1 MPYYALRDMALVIRN
16 TLTGTDELFK
26 KSKKPLKM
34 FVCGPTVYGPAH
46 IGHAR
51 VEITFDAFARY
62 LRESGYGLT
71 YVQNVTDVDDKIIEA
86 AKAEG
91 VSPTA
96 LARHWEKEYV
106 AVMKTLRVTSVDR
119 RARASAFIKEI
130 QEQVA
135 RLIKRGYAYETG
147 NGVYFEV
154 RKFKEYGALSKQD
167 LDATRPHY
175 RIEPDPEKR
184 DPLDFAL
191 WKRTGKDDGISWK
204 SPWGEGRPGWH
215 IEDTAITEKLLG
227 QQYDIHGGGL
237 DLKFPHHESEIAQQ
251 EAASGKS
258 PFVRAWM
265 HVGLVLAAKGEK
277 MSKSLKNF
285 LLVEDFLKKDSV
297 DVLRFMFLSAHYRS
311 PVNYSERLVL
321 QSRAALRTVAEFL
334 GKLDFVAVSGKAG
347 AVSRA
352 VSGDIAKCEK
362 AFSSAMD
369 ADFNTPQAFAA
380 LFSFMNGHGK
390 SVWTLSRAE
399 AAAVRSFLL
408 KKCSVFGL
416 AFKSSAAPASVRA
429 LLRKR
434 EIARIGKDFA
444 AADAV
449 RKEIAD
455 AGYAVEDTP
464 IGPHLV
470 ALGSRL

>member
-1 MPYYALRDMALVIRN
+1 MPLVIHN
-16 TLTGTDELFK
+16 TLTGTNEAFK
-26 KSKKPLKM
+26 KSKKPIKM

-62 LRESGYGLT
+62 LREAGYALT
-71 YVQNVTDVDDKIIEA
+71 YVQNVTDVDDKIINAAREA
-86 AKAEG
+86 HM
-91 VSPTA
+91 SPVA
-96 LARHWEKEYV
+96 LARNFEKEYV

-130 QEQVA
+130 QDQII
-135 RLIKRGYAYETG
+135 RLIAKGYAYETE

-154 RKFKEYGALSKQD
+154 RTFADYGTLSGQD

-175 RIEPDPEKR
+175 RIEPDPKKK

-191 WKRTGKDDGISWK
+191 WKRTDKDDGISWK

-251 EAASGKS
+251 EAASGKK

-265 HVGLVLAAKGEK
+265 HVGMVLSAKGEK

-285 LLVEDFLKKDSV
+285 LLVEDFLKKNSV

-311 PVNYSERLVL
+311 PVNYSEGLVT
-321 QSRAALRTVAEFL
+321 QSRAALATISEFL

-347 AVSRA
+347 AVSRS
-352 VSGDIAKCEK
+352 VSGAIAKCEK
-362 AFSSAMD
+362 DFAMAMD
-369 ADFNTPQAFAA
+369 EDFNTPQAIGAV
-380 LFSFMNGHGK
+380 FSFINGCGK
-390 SVWTLSRAE
+390 SVWGLSRAE

-408 KKCSVFGL
+408 KKFSVFGL
-416 AFKSSAAPASVRA
+416 VFKSSAAPASVRA

-449 RKEIAD
+449 RVEISKT
-455 AGYAVEDTP
+455 GYAVEDTP
-464 IGPHLV
+464 IGPHLKPIEN
-470 ALGSRL
+470 

>member
-1 MPYYALRDMALVIRN
+1 MALVIHN
-16 TLTGTDELFK
+16 TLTGANEQFR
-26 KSKKPLKM
+26 KSKKPFKM

-62 LRESGYGLT
+62 LREAGYGLT
-71 YVQNVTDVDDKIIEA
+71 YVQNVTDVDDKIINA
-86 AKAEG
+86 AKDEG
-91 VSPTA
+91 VSPVV
-96 LARHWEKEYV
+96 LARRFEKEYV
-106 AVMKTLRVTSVDR
+106 ATMKTLRVTSVDR
-119 RARASAFIKEI
+119 RARASAFIREI
-130 QEQVA
+130 QEQIA
-135 RLIKRGYAYETG
+135 RLIKKGFAYETE

-175 RIEPDPEKR
+175 RIEPDPRKK

-191 WKRTGKDDGISWK
+191 WKRTGEDEGLRWK

-251 EAASGKS
+251 EAASGKK

-265 HVGLVLAAKGEK
+265 HVGLVLSPKGEK

-285 LLVEDFLKKDSV
+285 LLVGDFLKKNSV
-297 DVLRFMFLSAHYRS
+297 DTLRFMFLSAHYRS
-311 PVNYSERLVL
+311 PLNYSEGLVA
-321 QSRAALRTVAEFL
+321 QSRAALGTIAEFL
-334 GKLDFVAVSGKAG
+334 GKLDFIAVSGRAG
-347 AVSRA
+347 TVSRA
-352 VSGDIAKCEK
+352 VSGAIAQCDA
-362 AFSSAMD
+362 AFCAAMD
-369 ADFNTPQAFAA
+369 DDFNTPQAIGA
-380 LFSFMNGHGK
+380 LFSFMNRTAP
-390 SVWTLSRAE
+390 SAWTLSRAE
-399 AAAVRSFLL
+399 AVAVRSFLL
-408 KKCSVFGL
+408 KKCAVFGL
-416 AFKSSAAPASVRA
+416 AFKTSVAPASVRA

-444 AADAV
+444 TADTV
-449 RKEIAD
+449 RREIAD

-470 ALGSRL
+470 PHAAA

>member
-1 MPYYALRDMALVIRN
+1 MPLVIHN

-51 VEITFDAFARY
+51 VEIMFDMFARY
-62 LRESGYGLT
+62 LREAGYSLF
-71 YVQNVTDVDDKIIEA
+71 YLQNITDVDDKIIAA

-91 VSPTA
+91 ISPVA
-96 LARHWEKEYV
+96 LARHFEKEYV
-106 AVMKTLRVTSVDR
+106 ATMKILRITSVDR

-130 QEQVA
+130 QEQII
-135 RLIKRGYAYETG
+135 RLIAKGYAYETE

-154 RKFKEYGALSKQD
+154 RKFAEYGALSKQD

-175 RIEPDPEKR
+175 RIEPDTLKK

-191 WKRTGKDDGISWK
+191 WKRTSEDEGLRWK

-251 EAASGKS
+251 EAASGKK

-265 HVGLVLAAKGEK
+265 HVGMVLSAKGEK

-285 LLVEDFLKKDSV
+285 LLIEDFLKENSV

-311 PVNYSERLVL
+311 PINYSEGLVE
-321 QSRAALRTVAEFL
+321 QSRAALLTVSDFL
-334 GKLDFVAVSGKAG
+334 GKLDSVAVSGRAG

-352 VSGDIAKCEK
+352 VTGAIVKCEK
-362 AFSSAMD
+362 DFAAAME
-369 ADFNTPQAFAA
+369 ADFNTPQAVGAI
-380 LFSFMNGHGK
+380 FSFMNGHSSSLWGL
-390 SVWTLSRAE
+390 TRAE
-399 AAAVRSFLL
+399 ATAIRSFIL
-408 KKCSVFGL
+408 KKFSIFGL
-416 AFKSSAAPASVRA
+416 VFKSSAAPASVRA

-449 RKEIAD
+449 RAEIAK

-464 IGPHLV
+464 IGPHLK
-470 ALGSRL
+470 ALEN

>member
-1 MPYYALRDMALVIRN
+1 MSLVIHN
-16 TLTGTDELFK
+16 TLTGTNEIFK
-26 KSKKPLKM
+26 KSKKSLKM

-62 LRESGYGLT
+62 LREAGYGLT
-71 YVQNVTDVDDKIIEA
+71 YIQNVTDVDDKIIVA

-91 VSPTA
+91 VSPVA
-96 LARHWEKEYV
+96 LARQFEKEYM
-106 AVMKTLRVTSVDR
+106 AIMKILRVTSVDR

-130 QEQVA
+130 QEQII
-135 RLIKRGYAYETG
+135 RLLQKGYAYETE

-154 RKFKEYGALSKQD
+154 RKFKEYGALSGQD

-175 RIEPDPEKR
+175 RIEPDPKKK

-191 WKRTGKDDGISWK
+191 WKNTSKDDGISWK

-237 DLKFPHHESEIAQQ
+237 DLKFPHHEAEIAQQ
-251 EAASGKS
+251 EAASGKK

-265 HVGLVLAAKGEK
+265 HVGMVLSAKGEK

-285 LLVEDFLKKDSV
+285 LLVEDFLKKNSV

-311 PVNYSERLVL
+311 PINYSDGLVE
-321 QSRAALRTVAEFL
+321 QSRAALATISEFL

-347 AVSRA
+347 AISRA
-352 VSGDIAKCEK
+352 ISSEIIKCEK
-362 AFSSAMD
+362 AFTGAMD
-369 ADFNTPQAFAA
+369 DDFNTPQAIGELFA
-380 LFSFMNGHGK
+380 FMNGQGK
-390 SVWTLSRAE
+390 SVWILSRAE
-399 AAAVRSFLL
+399 AVAVRSFLL
-408 KKCSVFGL
+408 KKLSIFGL
-416 AFKSSAAPASVRA
+416 IFKSSAAPASVRA

-449 RKEIAD
+449 RVEIAK

-464 IGPHLV
+464 IGPRIFSLPTTH
-470 ALGSRL
+470 

>member
-1 MPYYALRDMALVIRN
+1 MPLVIHN
-16 TLTGTDELFK
+16 TLTGKNEVFK

-34 FVCGPTVYGPAH
+34 FVCGPTVYGSAH

-51 VEITFDAFARY
+51 VEVTFDSFARY
-62 LRESGYGLT
+62 AREAGYGLF
-71 YVQNVTDVDDKIIEA
+71 YLQNITDVDDKIIAA

-91 VSPTA
+91 VSPVA
-96 LARHWEKEYV
+96 LARNFEKEYV
-106 AVMKTLRVTSVDR
+106 ATMKNLRVTSVDR

-130 QEQVA
+130 QEQII
-135 RLIKRGYAYETG
+135 RLLQKGYAYETE

-154 RKFKEYGALSKQD
+154 RKFKGYGALSGQD
-167 LDATRPHY
+167 LDAVRPHY
-175 RIEPDPEKR
+175 RIDPDPLKK

-191 WKRTGKDDGISWK
+191 WKKTGKDDGISWK

-251 EAASGKS
+251 EAASGKR

-265 HVGLVLAAKGEK
+265 HVGMVLSAQGEK

-285 LLVEDFLKKDSV
+285 LLVEDFLKKNSV
-297 DVLRFMFLSAHYRS
+297 DVLRFMFLSVHYHS
-311 PVNYSERLVL
+311 PVNYSEGFVE
-321 QSRAALRTVAEFL
+321 QSCAALLTIGEFL
-334 GKLDFVAVSGKAG
+334 GKLDFIVVSGAAG

-352 VSGDIAKCEK
+352 VSGEITKCEK
-362 AFSSAMD
+362 AFASAMD
-369 ADFNTPQAFAA
+369 DNFNTPQAIGV
-380 LFSFMNGHGK
+380 LFTFMNGYGK
-390 SVWTLSRAE
+390 SVWGLSRAE
-399 AAAVRSFLL
+399 AAAIRSFLL
-408 KKCSVFGL
+408 KKLAVFGL
-416 AFKSSAAPASVRA
+416 IFKGSLASASVRA

-434 EIARIGKDFA
+434 EIARVSKDFA
-444 AADAV
+444 MADVV
-449 RKEIAD
+449 RTEIAK

-464 IGPHLV
+464 IGPHLKP
-470 ALGSRL
+470 LGARP

>member
-1 MPYYALRDMALVIRN
+1 MPLVIHN

-62 LRESGYGLT
+62 LRESGYALT
-71 YVQNVTDVDDKIIEA
+71 YVQNVTDVDDKIIAA
-86 AKAEG
+86 AKEAG
-91 VSPTA
+91 VSPVA
-96 LARHWEKEYV
+96 LARHFEKEYLV
-106 AVMKTLRVTSVDR
+106 TMKGLRVTSVDR
-119 RARASAFIKEI
+119 RVRASAFIKEI
-130 QEQVA
+130 QDQVI
-135 RLIKRGYAYETG
+135 RLIKKGYAYETD

-154 RKFKEYGALSKQD
+154 RKFKEYGALSRQD
-167 LDATRPHY
+167 LDAVRPHY
-175 RIEPDPEKR
+175 RIEPDPKKK

-251 EAASGKS
+251 EAASGKK

-265 HVGLVLAAKGEK
+265 HVGLVLAGKGEK

-285 LLVEDFLKKDSV
+285 LLVSDFLKKDSV

-311 PVNYSERLVL
+311 PVNYSEGLTE
-321 QSRAALRTVAEFL
+321 QSRAALATIAEFL

-352 VSGDIAKCEK
+352 VSAEIARCEK
-362 AFSSAMD
+362 AFAAAMD
-369 ADFNTPQAFAA
+369 ADFNTPQAIGA
-380 LFSFMNGHGK
+380 LFAFMNGYGK
-390 SVWTLSRAE
+390 SVWGLSRAE

-408 KKCSVFGL
+408 KKFAVFGL
-416 AFKSSAAPASVRA
+416 VFGSSAVPAGVRA

-449 RKEIAD
+449 RGEIAA

-464 IGPHLV
+464 IGPYPKVLN
-470 ALGSRL
+470 AQS

>member
-1 MPYYALRDMALVIRN
+1 MALVIHN
-16 TLTGTDELFK
+16 TLTGTNESFK

-34 FVCGPTVYGPAH
+34 FVCGPTVYGSAH
-46 IGHAR
+46 ICHAR

-62 LRESGYGLT
+62 VREVGYGLT
-71 YVQNVTDVDDKIIEA
+71 YMQNVTDVDDKIINA
-86 AKAEG
+86 AKDEG
-91 VSPTA
+91 VSPVA

-130 QEQVA
+130 QEQITRLVA
-135 RLIKRGYAYETG
+135 KGFAYETD

-154 RKFKEYGALSKQD
+154 RKFKEYGALSGQD

-175 RIEPDPEKR
+175 RIEPDPKKK

-191 WKRTGKDDGISWK
+191 WKRTSKDDGISWK

-251 EAASGKS
+251 EAASGKK

-265 HVGLVLAAKGEK
+265 HVGMVLSAKGEK

-285 LLVEDFLKKDSV
+285 LLVNDFLKKHSV

-311 PVNYSERLVL
+311 PINYSEGLVE
-321 QSRAALRTVAEFL
+321 QSRAALLSVAEFL
-334 GKLDFVAVSGKAG
+334 GKLDFVVVSGRAG

-352 VSGDIAKCEK
+352 VSADIAKCEK
-362 AFSSAMD
+362 AFTAAMD
-369 ADFNTPQAFAA
+369 ADFNTPQAIGT
-380 LFSFMNGHGK
+380 LFIFINGYGK
-390 SVWTLSRAE
+390 SVWALSRAE
-399 AAAVRSFLL
+399 AAALRSFLL
-408 KKCSVFGL
+408 KKFTVFGIS
-416 AFKSSAAPASVRA
+416 FKASAAPASVRA

-434 EIARIGKDFA
+434 EIARISKDFTV
-444 AADAV
+444 ADAV
-449 RKEIAD
+449 RAEITK

-470 ALGSRL
+470 PHASS

>member
-1 MPYYALRDMALVIRN
+1 MSLVIHN
-16 TLTGTDELFK
+16 TLTGKDELFK

-51 VEITFDAFARY
+51 VEITFDVFARY
-62 LRESGYGLT
+62 LREAGYTLM
-71 YVQNVTDVDDKIIEA
+71 YVQNITDVDDKIIAA
-86 AKAEG
+86 AKDEG
-91 VSPTA
+91 VSPIA
-96 LARHWEKEYV
+96 LARQFEKEYM
-106 AVMKTLRVTSVDR
+106 AIMKTLRVTSVDR
-119 RARASAFIKEI
+119 RARASAFIKEM
-130 QEQVA
+130 QEQIIS
-135 RLIKRGYAYETG
+135 LISKGFAYETE

-154 RKFKEYGALSKQD
+154 RKFADYGALSRQD

-175 RIEPDPEKR
+175 RIEPDPKKK

-191 WKRTGKDDGISWK
+191 WKRTEKSDGISWK

-251 EAASGKS
+251 EAASGKK

-265 HVGLVLAAKGEK
+265 HIGMVLSTKGEK

-285 LLVEDFLKKDSV
+285 LLVSDFLKKNSV
-297 DVLRFMFLSAHYRS
+297 DVLRFIFLSAHYRS
-311 PVNYSERLVL
+311 PINYSDGLVE
-321 QSRAALRTVAEFL
+321 QSHAALATISEFL
-334 GKLDFVAVSGKAG
+334 GKLDFTAVSGKAG
-347 AVSRA
+347 AVSRG
-352 VSGDIAKCEK
+352 VSAGITKCEK
-362 AFSSAMD
+362 AFTAAMD
-369 ADFNTPQAFAA
+369 DDFNAPRAIGV
-380 LFSFMNGHGK
+380 LFSFMNEYGT
-390 SVWTLSRAE
+390 SVWVLTRAE

-408 KKCSVFGL
+408 KKFSVFGL
-416 AFKSSAAPASVRA
+416 VFKSSAAPASVRA

-449 RKEIAD
+449 RAEITK

-464 IGPHLV
+464 IGPHLK
-470 ALGSRL
+470 ALEITG

>member
-1 MPYYALRDMALVIRN
+1 MPLVIHN

-34 FVCGPTVYGPAH
+34 FVCGPTVYGPVH

-51 VEITFDAFARY
+51 VEIVFDIFARY
-62 LRESGYGLT
+62 LREVGYGLF
-71 YVQNVTDVDDKIIEA
+71 YLQNITDVDDKIIIA

-91 VSPTA
+91 ISPIA
-96 LARHWEKEYV
+96 FARHWEKDYM
-106 AVMKTLRVTSVDR
+106 ARMKDLRVTSVDR
-119 RARASAFIKEI
+119 WARASTFIKEI
-130 QEQVA
+130 QEQII
-135 RLIKRGYAYETG
+135 RLIAKGYAYETE

-154 RKFKEYGALSKQD
+154 RKFKDYGALSRQD

-175 RIEPDPEKR
+175 RIEPDPNKK

-191 WKRTGKDDGISWK
+191 WKRTSEDEGLRWK

-251 EAASGKS
+251 EAASGKK

-265 HVGLVLAAKGEK
+265 HVGLVTIKDEK

-285 LLVEDFLKKDSV
+285 LTVEDFLKKNSV
-297 DVLRFMFLSAHYRS
+297 DILRFMFLSAHYRS
-311 PVNYSERLVL
+311 PINYSDGLLE
-321 QSRAALRTVAEFL
+321 QSRAALATIAEFL
-334 GKLDFVAVSGKAG
+334 GKLDFVSVSGKAG
-347 AVSRA
+347 AMSRA
-352 VSGDIAKCEK
+352 VSGDILKCEK
-362 AFSSAMD
+362 LFTVAMD
-369 ADFNTPQAFAA
+369 DDFNTPQAIGS
-380 LFSFMNGHGK
+380 LFTFINRQGK
-390 SVWTLSRAE
+390 SVWGLSRAE
-399 AAAVRSFLL
+399 SVAVRSFLL
-408 KKCSVFGL
+408 KKLSVFGL
-416 AFKSSAAPASVRA
+416 IFKSSTAPASVRA

-434 EIARIGKDFA
+434 EIARISKDFVV
-444 AADAV
+444 ADAV
-449 RKEIAD
+449 RAEIAK

-470 ALGSRL
+470 PNANA

>member
-1 MPYYALRDMALVIRN
+1 MSLVIHN
-16 TLTGTDELFK
+16 TLTGTDEIFK
-26 KSKKPLKM
+26 KSKKSLKM
-34 FVCGPTVYGPAH
+34 FVCGPTVYGPPH

-62 LRESGYGLT
+62 LREMGHRLT
-71 YVQNVTDVDDKIIEA
+71 YIQNVTDVDDKIIVA

-91 VSPTA
+91 VSPVA
-96 LARHWEKEYV
+96 LARQFEKEYV

-130 QEQVA
+130 QEQIL
-135 RLIKRGYAYETG
+135 RLLQKGYAYETE

-175 RIEPDPEKR
+175 RIEPDKLKK

-191 WKRTGKDDGISWK
+191 WKRTSKDDGISWK

-251 EAASGKS
+251 EAASGKK

-265 HVGLVLAAKGEK
+265 HVGMVLSAKGEK

-285 LLVEDFLKKDSV
+285 LLVEDFLKKNSV
-297 DVLRFMFLSAHYRS
+297 DALRFMFLSAHYRS
-311 PVNYSERLVL
+311 PVNYSEGLVE
-321 QSRAALRTVAEFL
+321 QSRSALATINEFL
-334 GKLDFVAVSGKAG
+334 GKLDFVAISGKAG

-352 VSGDIAKCEK
+352 VSAETAKCEK
-362 AFSSAMD
+362 AFAIAMD
-369 ADFNTPQAFAA
+369 TDFNTPQAIGA
-380 LFSFMNGHGK
+380 LFTFMNGYAK
-390 SVWTLSRAE
+390 SVWGLSRAE
-399 AAAVRSFLL
+399 AAALRSFLL
-408 KKCSVFGL
+408 KKLSVFGL
-416 AFKSSAAPASVRA
+416 VFKSSTAPASVRA

-434 EIARIGKDFA
+434 EIARVSKDFA

-449 RKEIAD
+449 RAEISK

-464 IGPHLV
+464 IGPHLK
-470 ALGSRL
+470 ALVN

>member
-1 MPYYALRDMALVIRN
+1 MPLVIHN
-16 TLTGTDELFK
+16 TLTGKDELFK

-51 VEITFDAFARY
+51 VEITFDMFARY
-62 LRESGYGLT
+62 LREAGYGLF
-71 YVQNVTDVDDKIIEA
+71 YLQNITDVDDKIIAA

-91 VSPTA
+91 ISPVA
-96 LARHWEKEYV
+96 LARHFEKEYV
-106 AVMKTLRVTSVDR
+106 ATMKALRITSVDR

-130 QEQVA
+130 QEQII
-135 RLIKRGYAYETG
+135 RLIAKGYAYETE

-154 RKFKEYGALSKQD
+154 RKFAEYGALSGQD

-175 RIEPDPEKR
+175 RIEPDPKKK

-191 WKRTGKDDGISWK
+191 WKRTSKDDGISWK

-251 EAASGKS
+251 EAASGKK

-265 HVGLVLAAKGEK
+265 HVGMVLSAKGEK

-285 LLVEDFLKKDSV
+285 LLIEDFLKKNSV

-311 PVNYSERLVL
+311 PINYSEGLTE
-321 QSRAALRTVAEFL
+321 QSRAALLTVSDFL
-334 GKLDFVAVSGKAG
+334 GKLDSVAVSGRAG

-352 VSGDIAKCEK
+352 VTGAIVKCEK
-362 AFSSAMD
+362 DFATAME
-369 ADFNTPQAFAA
+369 ADFNTPQAVGT
-380 LFSFMNGHGK
+380 LFSFMNGHSSSIWGL
-390 SVWTLSRAE
+390 TRAE
-399 AAAVRSFLL
+399 AAAIRSFIL
-408 KKCSVFGL
+408 KKFSIFGL
-416 AFKSSAAPASVRA
+416 VFKSSAAPASVRA

-449 RKEIAD
+449 RAEIAK
-455 AGYAVEDTP
+455 AGYAIEDTP
-464 IGPHLV
+464 IGPHLK
-470 ALGSRL
+470 ALAN